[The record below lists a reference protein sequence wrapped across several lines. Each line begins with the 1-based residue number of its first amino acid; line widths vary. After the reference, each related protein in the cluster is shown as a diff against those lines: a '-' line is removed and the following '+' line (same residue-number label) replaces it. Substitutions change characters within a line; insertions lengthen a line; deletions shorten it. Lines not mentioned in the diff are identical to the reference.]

1 MGLVIKREI
10 SMDKVAIE
18 FEQVSL
24 PSEVQTELDKIEE
37 HYDRTVSMPGLK
49 RALTLMAQRRF
60 QEPYK
65 VNAVIKLVEEELKAG
80 KQVVVFATRIE
91 DAEIE
96 DAKIA
101 DDVNKMASEGTLKTL
116 TSLLESKGI
125 KVARI
130 YGSGNVESQVK
141 AFQEG
146 KKQVALV
153 TPQKGGAGLSL
164 DDTVGDKP
172 RTMIVITRHLA
183 VLITY
188 KWPAG

>member
-1 MGLVIKREI
+1 M
-10 SMDKVAIE
+10 
-18 FEQVSL
+18 
-24 PSEVQTELDKIEE
+24 
-37 HYDRTVSMPGLK
+37 
-49 RALTLMAQRRF
+49 
-60 QEPYK
+60 
-65 VNAVIKLVEEELKAG
+65 
-80 KQVVVFATRIE
+80 VVFATRIE
-91 DAEIE
+91 DAKIE

-116 TSLLESKGI
+116 TSHLESKGI

-164 DDTVGDKP
+164 DDTAGDKP
-172 RTMIVITRHLA
+172 RTMVVITPPFSGVDNVQMAGRINRLNTKSNSKIVYLLA
-183 VLITY
+183 DTSIDVEQRNNSQ
-188 KWPAG
+188 